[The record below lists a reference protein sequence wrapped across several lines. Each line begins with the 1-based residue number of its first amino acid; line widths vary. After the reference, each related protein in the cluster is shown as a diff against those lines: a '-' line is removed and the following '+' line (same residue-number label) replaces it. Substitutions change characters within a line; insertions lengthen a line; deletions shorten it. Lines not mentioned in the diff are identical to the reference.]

1 MDESVFQQIVYQRG
15 GQGWIHVGPDV
26 LFLDDV
32 YLDVKAFVDFLEVFK
47 CLVYNLVDSNFGFSL
62 ELVVVDFR
70 QEE

>member
-32 YLDVKAFVDFLEVFK
+32 YLDAKAFVDFLEVFK
-47 CLVYNLVDSNFGFSL
+47 CNKLSP
-62 ELVVVDFR
+62 VVSMNVKIY
-70 QEE
+70 